1 MPTRAGSSV
10 NAPHG
15 CVSRPMAMPMSQS
28 PNRIPSAQAFAALA
42 AVAQALNTLVK
53 GMPDSPTMPT
63 IASGFATVQLPPV
76 ANWTS
81 VHSTPASATAAKMAT
96 SFVIF
101 GILSGPARGERDD
114 LAAIVVG
121 GVRHHGQLDVHT
133 ELEFRR
139 VVFGQA
145 ALDADDVFQLYQ
157 PDTEG

>member
-1 MPTRAGSSV
+1 M
-10 NAPHG
+10 
-15 CVSRPMAMPMSQS
+15 
-28 PNRIPSAQAFAALA
+28 I
-42 AVAQALNTLVK
+42 
-53 GMPDSPTMPT
+53 
-63 IASGFATVQLPPV
+63 
-76 ANWTS
+76 
-81 VHSTPASATAAKMAT
+81 AT

-145 ALDADDVFQLYQ
+145 ALDADDVPELNQAIPKGTNSL
-157 PDTEG
+157 PVGPL